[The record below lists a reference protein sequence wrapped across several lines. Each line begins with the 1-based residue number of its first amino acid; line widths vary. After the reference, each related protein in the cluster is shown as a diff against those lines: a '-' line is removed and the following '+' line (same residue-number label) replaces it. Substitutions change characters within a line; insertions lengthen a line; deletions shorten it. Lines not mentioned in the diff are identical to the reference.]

1 MLISNSRAKV
11 QRSEHNTKEIP
22 KFFSLLSSKR
32 TFDVCLP
39 PEPKHL
45 WSYNKNKSAKKD
57 VSNCKTTRG

>member
-45 WSYNKNKSAKKD
+45 WSYNKNKSAKRH
-57 VSNCKTTRG
+57 VCKLQTSRV

>member
-11 QRSEHNTKEIP
+11 QRSKHNTKELP
-22 KFFSLLSSKR
+22 KFFSLFSSKR

-45 WSYNKNKSAKKD
+45 
-57 VSNCKTTRG
+57 